1 VVEVVVVTVAEI
13 TGTITAG
20 EEEEETLTER
30 GAGEET
36 MIVIEESGRRE
47 VPSK

>member
-1 VVEVVVVTVAEI
+1 VVEVVVTVAEI
-13 TGTITAG
+13 TEIITAEEG
-20 EEEEETLTER
+20 EEEGTLTER

-47 VPSK
+47 ELSK